1 MTDITE
7 ITDKNEVTDINR
19 NNGIATMIEIKRYEG
34 AMRAQWDDFVKQ
46 SRNGT
51 FLHQRGYMDYH
62 SDRFSDCS
70 LVALRE
76 GKVCALL
83 PANIDGD
90 TLWSHRG
97 LTYGSWLV
105 PLKHFDATV
114 MLAVMDAA
122 VEWMKGQGIKRLVYK
137 TVPHIYHRY
146 PCEEDL
152 YALFRHQATL
162 IETNLSTTI
171 DLECPL
177 SLDRGNKSGAN
188 AARKAGIT
196 VGPSDDWQGYWHLL
210 SSLLDER
217 YGTRPVH
224 TLDEMLL
231 LHSRF
236 PDAIR
241 LYTAT
246 LDGELLAGVVMYLS
260 APVAHCQYIGAAP
273 RGKDSK
279 ALTLLFDYLIQES
292 MRSGYRYFD
301 FGISNEDHGRY
312 LNDGLVRQKSRLGG
326 RGIVYNT
333 FELCI

>member
-1 MTDITE
+1 MS
-7 ITDKNEVTDINR
+7 
-19 NNGIATMIEIKRYEG
+19 G
-34 AMRAQWDDFVKQ
+34 QWDEMVSR

-62 SDRFSDCS
+62 SDRFKDSS
-70 LVALRE
+70 LVALHD
-76 GKVCALL
+76 GKMCSVL

-97 LTYGSWLV
+97 LTYGGWLL
-105 PLKHFDATV
+105 PSKHFDTSV
-114 MLAVMDAA
+114 MVEVMDAA
-122 VEWMKGQGIKRLVYK
+122 IAWMRDNGFKKLIYK
-137 TVPHIYHRY
+137 PVPHIYHRY

-152 YALFRHQATL
+152 YAVFRHGGTL
-162 IETNLSTTI
+162 LETNISTTI
-171 DLECPL
+171 DLTCPI

-188 AARKAGIT
+188 AARKAGIQ
-196 VGPSDDWQGYWHLL
+196 VGESDDWSGYWQLL
-210 SSLLDER
+210 SSLLDAR

-224 TLDEMLL
+224 SLEEILL

-236 PDAIR
+236 PENIR

-246 LDGELLAGVVMYLS
+246 LEGELLAGVVMYLS
-260 APVAHCQYIGAAP
+260 MPVAHCQYIGASP

-279 ALTLLFDYLIQES
+279 ALTLLFDQLIKDSAEQ
-292 MRSGYRYFD
+292 GFRYFD

-312 LNDGLVRQKSRLGG
+312 LNEGLVRQKCRLGG

-333 FELCI
+333 FEVAL

>member
-1 MTDITE
+1 VE
-7 ITDKNEVTDINR
+7 IIKYD
-19 NNGIATMIEIKRYEG
+19 ATM
-34 AMRAQWDDFVKQ
+34 AAQWNEFVRL

-62 SDRFSDCS
+62 SDRFVDCS
-70 LVALRE
+70 LIAMQE
-76 GKVCALL
+76 GKLRALL
-83 PANIDGD
+83 PANVDGD

-97 LTYGSWLV
+97 LTYGGWLV

-114 MLAVMDAA
+114 MIQVMDAA
-122 VEWMKGQGIKRLVYK
+122 VEWMRSNGLKRLVYK
-137 TVPHIYHRY
+137 PVPHIYHRY

-152 YALFRHQATL
+152 YALFRHHATL
-162 IETNLSTTI
+162 IETNISTTI
-171 DLECPL
+171 DLTCPL
-177 SLDRGNKSGAN
+177 PLDRGNKSGAN

-217 YGTRPVH
+217 YDTRPVH
-224 TLDEMLL
+224 SLDEMLL

-236 PDAIR
+236 PDNTR

-260 APVAHCQYIGAAP
+260 EPVAHCQYIGASP
-273 RGKDSK
+273 RGKESK
-279 ALTLLFDYLIQES
+279 ALTLLFDHLIQES
-292 MRSGYRYFD
+292 ARDGYRYFD

-312 LNDGLVRQKSRLGG
+312 LNEGLVRQKSRLGG

-333 FELCI
+333 MEINL

>member
-1 MTDITE
+1 MAS
-7 ITDKNEVTDINR
+7 R
-19 NNGIATMIEIKRYEG
+19 
-34 AMRAQWDDFVKQ
+34 WDEFARQ

-62 SDRFSDCS
+62 SDRFTDCS
-70 LVALRE
+70 LVALRD
-76 GKVCALL
+76 GKMCALL
-83 PANIDGD
+83 PANVDGD

-97 LTYGSWLV
+97 LTYGGWLV

-114 MLAVMDAA
+114 MIEVIDAA
-122 VEWMKGQGIKRLVYK
+122 VEWLRANGLKRLVYK
-137 TVPHIYHRY
+137 PVPHIYHRY

-152 YALFRHQATL
+152 YALFRHGASL
-162 IETNLSTTI
+162 IAANISTTI
-171 DLECPL
+171 DLNCPL
-177 SLDRGNKSGAN
+177 PLDRGNKSGAN
-188 AARKAGIT
+188 AARKAGIQ
-196 VGPSDDWQGYWHLL
+196 VGPSDDWQGYWKLL

-231 LHSRF
+231 LQGRF
-236 PDAIR
+236 PDDIR

-260 APVAHCQYIGAAP
+260 MPVAHSQYIGASP
-273 RGKDSK
+273 QGKDSK
-279 ALTLLFDYLIQES
+279 ALTLLFDYLIGES
-292 MRSGYRYFD
+292 TRMGFRYFD

-312 LNDGLVRQKSRLGG
+312 LNEGLVRQKSRLGG

-333 FELCI
+333 FDINL